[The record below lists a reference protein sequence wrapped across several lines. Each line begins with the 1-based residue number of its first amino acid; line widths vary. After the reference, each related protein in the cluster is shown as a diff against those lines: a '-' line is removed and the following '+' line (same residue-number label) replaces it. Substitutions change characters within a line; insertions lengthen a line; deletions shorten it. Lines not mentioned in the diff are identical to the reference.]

1 MTPLQI
7 VFLVMAALTLVSAG
21 MVVSA
26 RRMLHAALWLVL
38 TLLGVAVLFA
48 TLESSFFTVVQ
59 VVIYVGA
66 IAILIIFAVMLTR
79 HEAQEETSGM
89 NRFAW
94 LSGIGAAA
102 VFAGLVGALS
112 VWDKFG
118 AARPEFAGEDLAQL
132 GTALVSPEQFVLPFE
147 VASILLIGALIGAIY
162 VAGERRKE

>member
-7 VFLVMAALTLVSAG
+7 VFLFVAALTLVSAG

-38 TLLGVAVLFA
+38 TLLGVAMVFA

-59 VVIYVGA
+59 VIIYVGA

-79 HEAQEETSGM
+79 YEAQDQAPRM

-94 LSGIGAAA
+94 LAGIAAAA
-102 VFAGLVGALS
+102 VFAGLVSAMS
-112 VWDKFG
+112 VWQQFN
-118 AARPEFAGEDLAQL
+118 AARPEFAGEDVAGL
-132 GTALVSPEQFVLPFE
+132 GLALVSPDQFVLPFE
-147 VASILLIGALIGAIY
+147 VASIMLIGALIGAIF
-162 VAGERRKE
+162 VAGEQRKE